1 MLKQKE
7 NYKVEVNNVRVEGW
21 DASVSFTSDPI
32 EFEESTSWALS
43 VDGYAGV
50 TAGSPTISILHS
62 NSSNGDFLPYKSIA
76 TSIDITTDLNRVIF
90 DDSFFARYMKIQ
102 YVSGGS
108 TGTFDLILSK

>member
-7 NYKVEVNNVRVEGW
+7 NYKVEVNNVEVEGW

-43 VDGYAGV
+43 VDGYAGL
-50 TAGSPTISILHS
+50 TPGSPTISILHS

-90 DDSFFARYMKIQ
+90 DDSFFARYMKVQ

>member
-7 NYKVEVNNVRVEGW
+7 NYKVEVNNVEVEGW

-43 VDGYAGV
+43 VDGYAGL
-50 TAGSPTISILHS
+50 TPGSPTISILHS

-76 TSIDITTDLNRVIF
+76 TSIDIRTDLNRVVF
-90 DDSFFARYMKIQ
+90 DDSFFARYMKVQ